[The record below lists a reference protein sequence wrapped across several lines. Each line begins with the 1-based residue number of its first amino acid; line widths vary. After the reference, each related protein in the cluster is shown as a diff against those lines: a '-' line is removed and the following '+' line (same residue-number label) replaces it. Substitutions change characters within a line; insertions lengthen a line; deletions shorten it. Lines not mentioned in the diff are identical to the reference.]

1 MTNNNTDEE
10 IKRKLKRYERLG
22 ARKFQQLVFGVERI
36 KYSILLTCFPRITT
50 HYEKLLTKSTEK
62 KLKKCHSDDEKKAL
76 LENARY
82 QKLLFRKEMHSRKNR
97 NYHYRFGYS
106 KELIPY
112 LEWNKRIH
120 QKGLRQNGVVMMA
133 CLLLGLS
140 PLVSGIVAPLCLGI
154 FIAEGISALINFE
167 CINLQEYNLTRIKQ
181 NEKLKQIEEKIENRD
196 LKKYCPATKIIA
208 SSLTRQEDIPSVHSL
223 KEEFTTRE
231 ELENL
236 RSLLLYLKQSEIQEI
251 TPSTQEGKIYRKER

>member
-1 MTNNNTDEE
+1 MTNNNTSEE

-22 ARKFQQLVFGVERI
+22 ARRFQQIVFGVERM
-36 KYSILLTCFPRITT
+36 KYSLLLRCFPKITMY
-50 HYEKLLTKSTEK
+50 YENLLNKNTAK
-62 KLKKCHSDDEKKAL
+62 KLKKCHSDAEKNAL

-82 QKLLFRKEMHSRKNR
+82 QKLLFRREIHSRKNR
-97 NYHYRFGYS
+97 NYHYQFGYS

-120 QKGLRQNGVVMMA
+120 QKGLKQNVVVMII

-140 PLVSGIVAPLCLGI
+140 PIATGVVAPLFLGI
-154 FIAEGISALINFE
+154 FIAEGISAFINFE

-181 NEKLKQIEEKIENRD
+181 NKKLKEIEEKIETRD
-196 LKKYCPATKIIA
+196 LKKYCPAAKIIA
-208 SSLTRQEDIPSVHSL
+208 SSLAKQEDIPSIHSL
-223 KEEFTTRE
+223 KDKFTTRE

-236 RSLLLYLKQSEIQEI
+236 RNLLLYLNQVDNKEISS
-251 TPSTQEGKIYRKER
+251 STQEGKLYRKER